1 MPPWIGLFLT
11 LPPRQSKSSLTGQGP
26 LDVPIVH
33 NLYQLYQ
40 NLHKL
45 ILKFPKSQRYS
56 LGANLQNQLLSA
68 LEGVITAASVSQP
81 ELKLRYLQT
90 VSAKI
95 DLLRL
100 LTRLAKDCQC
110 VSNKEYLDIESSLH
124 ESGRMLGGWL
134 KSIK

>member
-1 MPPWIGLFLT
+1 MSRISAKTPPASGEKTPLHG
-11 LPPRQSKSSLTGQGP
+11 SP

-40 NLHKL
+40 NLHGL
-45 ILKFPKSQRYS
+45 VLKFPKSQRYS

-68 LEGVITAASVSQP
+68 LEGVMTAAATNQP
-81 ELKLRYLQT
+81 TLKSRYLQT

-95 DLLRL
+95 DLLRVL
-100 LTRLAKDCQC
+100 IRLAKDCQC
-110 VSNKEYLDIESSLH
+110 ISNQQYLDLESQLH
-124 ESGRMLGGWL
+124 QIGRMLGGWL